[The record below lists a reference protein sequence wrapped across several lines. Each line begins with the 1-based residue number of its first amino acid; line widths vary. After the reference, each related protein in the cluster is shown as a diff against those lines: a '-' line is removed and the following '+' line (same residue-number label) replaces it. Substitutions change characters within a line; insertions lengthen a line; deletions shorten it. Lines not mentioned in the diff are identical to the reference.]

1 MQSLKQDTFEASHF
15 GVSEKKFNIW
25 VLNYNFSYLLV
36 ELKSCNDLRFVSVN
50 LTEQILKMWNNLL
63 VSGTT

>member
-15 GVSEKKFNIW
+15 GVFEKKFNIW
-25 VLNYNFSYLLV
+25 VLDYNFSYLLV

-50 LTEQILKMWNNLL
+50 LTEQTLKMWNNLL

>member
-25 VLNYNFSYLLV
+25 VLDYNFSYLLV
-36 ELKSCNDLRFVSVN
+36 ELKSCNDLSFVSVN
-50 LTEQILKMWNNLL
+50 WTEQTLKMWNNLL